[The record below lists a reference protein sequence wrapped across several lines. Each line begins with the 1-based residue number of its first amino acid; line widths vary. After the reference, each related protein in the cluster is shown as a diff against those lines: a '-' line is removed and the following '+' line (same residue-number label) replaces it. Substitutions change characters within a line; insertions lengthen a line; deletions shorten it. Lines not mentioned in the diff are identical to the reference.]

1 MNTDAPEDKASPGAQ
16 GPEAATEDDRA
27 FMARAVELARRGAN
41 TPGASPIGC
50 VLVMDGRVVAE
61 GHNEVG
67 LRHDP
72 TAHAEMVA
80 IRRAGAALGRDDL
93 RGAVLYSTL
102 QPCGMCTM
110 ASIWS
115 HVGRIVYGAGRED
128 VHRMYFE
135 DRHLDTMNFIRDAYR
150 EDLPVVGGVLREACA
165 ALYYRP
171 DDDPPA
177 EAQANV

>member
-1 MNTDAPEDKASPGAQ
+1 MDREASATPGAAPAQ
-16 GPEAATEDDRA
+16 AATPDDLRHMRRA
-27 FMARAVELARRGAN
+27 LDLARQGERQ
-41 TPGASPIGC
+41 PGASPIGC
-50 VLVMDGRVVAE
+50 IIVLDGRVVAE

-80 IRRAGAALGRDDL
+80 IRRAAAALERDEL
-93 RGAVLYSTL
+93 RGATLYSTL

-115 HVGRIVYGAGRED
+115 RIDRVVYGAERD
-128 VHRMYFE
+128 QVHRMYFE

-150 EDLPVVGGVLREACA
+150 DSVEVVGRVLGDECA
-165 ALYYRP
+165 GLYYGP

-177 EAQANV
+177 EEIGNL

>member
-1 MNTDAPEDKASPGAQ
+1 
-16 GPEAATEDDRA
+16 
-27 FMARAVELARRGAN
+27 MARAIALARAGGQVE
-41 TPGASPIGC
+41 GASPIGC
-50 VLVMDGRVVAE
+50 VIVLDGAVVAE

-80 IRRAGAALGRDDL
+80 IRRAAAALERDEL
-93 RGAVLYSTL
+93 RGATLYSTL

-115 HVGRIVYGAGRED
+115 RISRIVYGAGRDD

-135 DRHLDTMNFIRDAYR
+135 NRHLDTMNFIRDAYR
-150 EDLPVVGGVLREACA
+150 RDIRVVAGVMAAECA
-165 ALYYRP
+165 ALYYGP
-171 DDDPPA
+171 QDDPPM
-177 EAQANV
+177 EEQGNI